1 MTSLSKPSA
10 LLAQRLPAGHTLEW
24 QPRDSN
30 SSPDP
35 ITRSRSV
42 LDARTSMPNA
52 CTASRIAMAQRIAR

>member
-10 LLAQRLPAGHTLEW
+10 LPAQRLPGGTTLEL
-24 QPRDSN
+24 
-30 SSPDP
+30 
-35 ITRSRSV
+35 RSRSV